1 MNIGIPRMRRP
12 FVYRGG
18 LVPTGKEPLNSS
30 GCSIFIV
37 RDAGTE
43 IGFPDIEYKNANKR
57 MVVDKLRAA
66 DTIKKKPTIQL
77 GGTPYKEELRQL
89 SRFARRGG

>member
-18 LVPTGKEPLNSS
+18 LVRTGKEPLNSS

-37 RDAGTE
+37 RDADTK
-43 IGFPDIEYKNANKR
+43 IGFPDLECKNANKQI
-57 MVVDKLRAA
+57 VVVKLRAE

-77 GGTPYKEELRQL
+77 GVTPFKEELRHL
-89 SRFARRGG
+89 SRFARQGG